1 MTNVVIIRGRLCAD
15 PDFRQTQNG
24 KAVCSF
30 RLAVERN
37 QKAENG
43 QKQVDFIPCVCW
55 NQLAEFVSRYFRKGS
70 MAIVEGRLQN
80 ADYTDNNGVK
90 HYAMEAC
97 AHSVDFGESKKAA
110 DASQNAAQGNFN
122 ENPQN
127 YQSNTQNAYSVP
139 SAAHYN
145 NGYGEQAPPQDYGQ
159 PQRRW

>member
-122 ENPQN
+122 GNPQN
-127 YQSNTQNAYSVP
+127 YTKCLQRAVSGSLQQWIWRAGTAAGLW
-139 SAAHYN
+139 SAA
-145 NGYGEQAPPQDYGQ
+145 EEVVM
-159 PQRRW
+159 

>member
-1 MTNVVIIRGRLCAD
+1 MTNIVILRGRLCAD

-24 KAVCSF
+24 KAVCRF

-43 QKQVDFIPCVCW
+43 QKQADFISCVCW

-90 HYAMEAC
+90 HYAMEIY
-97 AHSVDFGESKKAA
+97 AHSVDFGESKQPPET
-110 DASQNAAQGNFN
+110 SQNAAQGNFN
-122 ENPQN
+122 GNPQN
-127 YQSNTQNAYSVP
+127 YPSNTQNAYSVP
-139 SAAHYN
+139 PDAYY

-159 PQRRW
+159 QQRRW